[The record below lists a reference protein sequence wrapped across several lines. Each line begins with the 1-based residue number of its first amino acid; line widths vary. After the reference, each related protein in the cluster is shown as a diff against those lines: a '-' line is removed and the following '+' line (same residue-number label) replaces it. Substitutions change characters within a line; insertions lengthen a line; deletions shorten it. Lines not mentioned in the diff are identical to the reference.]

1 MINRLLSCERTKW
14 LLMVGVIAIGAG
26 FTAKNV
32 ISYPTDC
39 MKEEIVKEFVLP
51 EGNLRDHFNS

>member
-32 ISYPTDC
+32 ISYSTEC
-39 MKEEIVKEFVLP
+39 MKEEMVNEFGLP
-51 EGNLRDHFNS
+51 VRTLRDHFTS